1 MDTTTVGKLL
11 LKAHTPEDMH
21 AFIDENEL
29 DKKGNATLF
38 NMLAERHPGQY
49 NKIVSELARLGFEVS
64 TRLGST
70 VTLKDLRSPIDK
82 KAKFAAL
89 DEKLAEL
96 RKTEKDPKRY
106 EAKANDL
113 YQAFVK
119 EVTKELVDVG
129 VTNNQ
134 TLAKIIKSGSRGSPV
149 QYMQTVF
156 APVLVQDN
164 TGRPLVDFPLK
175 KSFADGLNLPE
186 YLASTFGSRQ
196 GEVAKKLAVADA
208 GYFSKQ
214 MSRATM
220 TLRVEEHD
228 CGTDN
233 GVEAST
239 DNRETVGTY
248 LAHPVSGYNKN
259 NEVTAKMLSD
269 LRHHNVHIVVVRS
282 PITCQS
288 SRKFHHNAICQ
299 LCAGKRE
306 KGLPQVGDFIGI
318 TSSSTLGE
326 PLAQGQLSLKH
337 TSGSATGPNL
347 ASGFDLVKQL
357 ATIPQAFKD
366 KAAVAEH
373 DGTVNEIRTAPQG
386 GHYIHIGTDEYYV
399 PTGFGLKVKQG
410 DVVEAGDVLSD
421 GIINPSDIVR
431 LKGIGEGR
439 KYFSHALKKAFD
451 DSGMGGINHRNFDVL
466 SKAMIDHVRI
476 TNNEGLGTHLPG
488 EIVSYQSVEKDYQPK
503 PDAAK
508 MRIDLAYNKYL
519 EQPVLHFTIGTRV
532 TRKIIDKLRARGIDQ
547 VLVSSHPP
555 DFIPEMQRLD
565 AIPEHE
571 PDWMHQLYTANLERK
586 ILHAVNTGAFS
597 DLKGASPVPG
607 LAYGVGF
614 GERKH

>member
-1 MDTTTVGKLL
+1 METTVGKLL
-11 LKAHTPEDMH
+11 LKEHLPQDMH
-21 AFIDENEL
+21 AFIDSTEL
-29 DKKGNATLF
+29 DKGGNAKLF
-38 NMLAERHPGQY
+38 NLLAEKHPDTY

-64 TRLGST
+64 TRMGST
-70 VTLKDLRSPIDK
+70 VRLTDLRSPIDK
-82 KAKFAAL
+82 AAKFAEL
-89 DEKLAEL
+89 EKQLEEL
-96 RKTEKDPKRY
+96 RKQKLPQKEY
-106 EAKANDL
+106 ERKANEV
-113 YQAFVK
+113 YQGFVK
-119 EVTKELVDVG
+119 GVTKDLVDIG
-129 VTNNQ
+129 VQKNQ

-164 TGRPLVDFPLK
+164 TGRPLIDFPLK

-186 YLASTFGSRQ
+186 YLAATFGSRQ

-233 GVEAST
+233 GV
-239 DNRETVGTY
+239 DVETSSKEHVGTF
-248 LAHPVSGYNKN
+248 LAHPVGGYNKN
-259 NEVTAKMLSD
+259 NEVTPKMLND
-269 LRHHNVHIVVVRS
+269 LKNKGVDHIVVRS

-288 SRKFHHNAICQ
+288 SRRYHHNAICQ

-306 KGLPQVGDFIGI
+306 KGLPSIGDFIGI
-318 TSSSTLGE
+318 TAASTLGE

-357 ATIPQAFKD
+357 ATIPQQFKD

-373 DGTVNEIRTAPQG
+373 DGKVELIRPAPQG
-386 GHYIHIGTDEYYV
+386 GHYIHIGSEEYYV
-399 PTGFGLKVKQG
+399 PTGFGIKVKVG
-410 DVVEAGDVLSD
+410 DTVEAGDVLSD
-421 GIINPSDIVR
+421 GIVNPADMVR

-439 KYFSHALKKAFD
+439 RYFAHTMKKAFD
-451 DSGMGGINHRNFDVL
+451 DSGMGGINHRNFEVL
-466 SKAMIDHVRI
+466 SKSMIDHVRV
-476 TNNEGLGTHLPG
+476 TSNDGLGDHLPG
-488 EIVSYQSVEKDYQPK
+488 EVISYQSVERDYQPRA
-503 PDAAK
+503 DAAK
-508 MRIDLAYNKYL
+508 VRVDAAYNKYL
-519 EQPVLHFTIGTRV
+519 EQPVLHYTIGTRI
-532 TRKIIDKLRARGIDQ
+532 TKKIIEKLRARGIEQ
-547 VLVSSHPP
+547 VLVSSHAPA
-555 DFIPEMQRLD
+555 FTPEMQRLD

-597 DLKGASPVPG
+597 DLKGPSPVPG

-614 GERKH
+614 GERNK

>member
-1 MDTTTVGKLL
+1 METTVGKIL

-21 AFIDENEL
+21 AFIDSTEL
-29 DKKGNATLF
+29 DKNGLAKLF
-38 NMLAERHPGQY
+38 DQLAERHPLTY

-70 VTLKDLRSPIDK
+70 VKLTDLRSPIDK
-82 KAKFAAL
+82 VERFKGLNVKL
-89 DEKLAEL
+89 DAL
-96 RKTEKDPKRY
+96 RKEEKDPKKY
-106 EAKANDL
+106 EAAANTI
-113 YQAFVK
+113 YQTFVK
-119 EVTKELVDVG
+119 EVTRDLVDVG
-129 VTNNQ
+129 VAKNQ

-164 TGRPLVDFPLK
+164 TGRPLVDFPIT
-175 KSFADGLNLPE
+175 KSFAEGLNLPE
-186 YLASTFGSRQ
+186 YLATSFGSRQ

-233 GVEAST
+233 GIDVPVANKE
-239 DNRETVGTY
+239 VIGTY
-248 LAHPVSGYNKN
+248 LAHPVGGYNKN
-259 NEVTAKMLSD
+259 NEVTPKMIND
-269 LRHHNVHIVVVRS
+269 LANKGVKDVIVRS

-299 LCAGKRE
+299 LCSGKRE
-306 KGLPQVGDFIGI
+306 KGLPQLGDFIGI
-318 TSSSTLGE
+318 TSASTLGE

-357 ATIPQAFKD
+357 ATIPSTFKD

-373 DGTVNEIRTAPQG
+373 DGTVSKIRVAPQG
-386 GHYIHIGTDEYYV
+386 GHYIDVGTDEYYI
-399 PTGFGLKVKQG
+399 PTGFGLKVKANDQ
-410 DVVEAGDVLSD
+410 VEAGDVLSD
-421 GIINPSDIVR
+421 GIINPADIVR

-439 KYFSHALKKAFD
+439 RYFAFAMKRAFD
-451 DSGMGGINHRNFDVL
+451 DSGMGGINARNFEVL

-476 TNNEGLGTHLPG
+476 TNNDGLGDHLPG
-488 EIVSYQSVEKDYQPK
+488 EVVSYQTVEKDYQPR

-508 MRIDLAYNKYL
+508 VRIDQAYNKYL
-519 EQPVLHFTIGTRV
+519 EQPVLHYTIGTRI
-532 TRKIIDKLRARGIDQ
+532 THKIITRLKANNIDQ
-547 VLVSSHPP
+547 ILVSSVAPA
-555 DFIPEMQRLD
+555 FTPEMQRLD

-571 PDWMHQLYTANLERK
+571 DDWMHQLYTANLERK
-586 ILHAVNTGAFS
+586 ILHSANTGAFS

-614 GERKH
+614 GERTSK

>member
-11 LKAHTPEDMH
+11 LKAHLPEDMH
-21 AFIDENEL
+21 AFIDGNEL

-38 NMLAERHPGQY
+38 NLLAEKHPEQY

-70 VTLKDLRSPIDK
+70 VKLTDLRSPIDK
-82 KAKFAAL
+82 KAKFAEL
-89 DEKLAEL
+89 DAKLEEL
-96 RKTEKDPKRY
+96 RKVEKNQKRY
-106 EAKANDL
+106 ESKANDL

-164 TGRPLVDFPLK
+164 TGRPLIDFPLK

-220 TLRVEEHD
+220 TLRIEEHD

-248 LAHPVSGYNKN
+248 LAHPINGYNKN

-269 LRHHNVHIVVVRS
+269 LRNKNVSVIVVRS

-288 SRKFHHNAICQ
+288 SRRYHHNAICQ

-357 ATIPQAFKD
+357 ATIPQTFKD

-373 DGTVNEIRTAPQG
+373 DGTVNEIRVAPQG
-386 GHYIHIGTDEYYV
+386 GHYIHINSDEYYV
-399 PTGFGLKVKQG
+399 PTGFGLKVKVG
-410 DVVEAGDVLSD
+410 DEVEAGDVLSD
-421 GIINPSDIVR
+421 GIINPADIVR
-431 LKGIGEGR
+431 LKGVGEGR
-439 KYFSHALKKAFD
+439 KYFSHALKRAFD

-466 SKAMIDHVRI
+466 AKAMIDHVRI
-476 TNNEGLGTHLPG
+476 TNNEGLGEHLPG

-503 PDAAK
+503 SDAAK
-508 MRIDLAYNKYL
+508 VRIDLAYNKYL
-519 EQPVLHFTIGTRV
+519 EQPVLHFTIGTRI

-547 VLVSSHPP
+547 VLVSSQPP
-555 DFIPEMQRLD
+555 SFIPEMQRLD

-614 GERKH
+614 GQPKA

>member
-1 MDTTTVGKLL
+1 M
-11 LKAHTPEDMH
+11 LKAHLPEDMH
-21 AFIDENEL
+21 AFIDSTEL
-29 DKKGNATLF
+29 DKGGNSKLF
-38 NMLAERHPGQY
+38 NLLAEKHPDRY
-49 NKIVSELARLGFEVS
+49 DKIVSELARLGFEVS

-70 VTLKDLRSPIDK
+70 VKLTDLRSPIDK
-82 KAKFAAL
+82 KAKFAELEA
-89 DEKLAEL
+89 KLEEL
-96 RKTEKDPKRY
+96 RKTEKNPKKY
-106 EAKANDL
+106 ESKANDL

-119 EVTKELVDVG
+119 DVTKQLVDVG
-129 VTNNQ
+129 VANNQ

-164 TGRPLVDFPLK
+164 TGRPLIEFPLK

-186 YLASTFGSRQ
+186 YLAATFGSRQ

-220 TLRVEEHD
+220 TLRIEEHD
-228 CGTDN
+228 CGTNN
-233 GVEAST
+233 GVEAHT
-239 DNRETVGTY
+239 DNREVVGTF
-248 LAHPVSGYNKN
+248 LAHPISGYNKN
-259 NEVTAKMLSD
+259 NEVTAKMLND
-269 LRHHNVHIVVVRS
+269 LHNKGVSIIVVRS

-288 SRKFHHNAICQ
+288 SRRHHHNAICQ

-306 KGLPQVGDFIGI
+306 KGLPQIGDFIGI

-373 DGTVNEIRTAPQG
+373 DGTVHEIRAAPQG
-386 GHYIHIGTDEYYV
+386 GHYIHINQDEYYV
-399 PTGFGLKVKQG
+399 PTGFGLKVKVG
-410 DVVEAGDVLSD
+410 DAVEAGDVLSE
-421 GIINPSDIVR
+421 GIINPADIVR

-439 KYFSHALKKAFD
+439 KYFSHAMKKAFD
-451 DSGMGGINHRNFDVL
+451 ESGMGGINHRNFDVL
-466 SKAMIDHVRI
+466 AKGMIDHVRI
-476 TNNEGLGTHLPG
+476 TNNDGLGDHLPG
-488 EIVSYQSVEKDYQPK
+488 EVVSYQSIEKEYQPK
-503 PDAAK
+503 AEAAK
-508 MRIDLAYNKYL
+508 VRIDQAYNKYL
-519 EQPVLHFTIGTRV
+519 EQPVLHFTIGTRI
-532 TRKIIDKLRARGIDQ
+532 TKKIIEKLRARGIDQ
-547 VLVSSHPP
+547 ILVTSHPP
-555 DFIPEMQRLD
+555 DFVPEMQRLD

-586 ILHAVNTGAFS
+586 ILHAVNTAAFS

-614 GERKH
+614 GERKA